1 MWHYSCN
8 FNCEDT
14 KRGDNM
20 NLALRQRTTSVIELQ
35 ESVSELQPLR
45 QYLDLLKT
53 SLERYEYLKK
63 SGVSEVILYTEKGL
77 IDRQMQFLSK
87 ACAQLTR

>member
-1 MWHYSCN
+1 
-8 FNCEDT
+8 
-14 KRGDNM
+14 M
-20 NLALRQRTTSVIELQ
+20 NSALRQRTTSATELQ
-35 ESVSELQPLR
+35 EPAPELQPLR

-63 SGVSEVILYTEKGL
+63 SGVSDVILYTEKGL

-87 ACAQLTR
+87 ACTQLTR

>member
-1 MWHYSCN
+1 
-8 FNCEDT
+8 
-14 KRGDNM
+14 M

-35 ESVSELQPLR
+35 ESASELQPLR

-63 SGVSEVILYTEKGL
+63 SGVSDVILYTEKGL

>member
-1 MWHYSCN
+1 
-8 FNCEDT
+8 
-14 KRGDNM
+14 M